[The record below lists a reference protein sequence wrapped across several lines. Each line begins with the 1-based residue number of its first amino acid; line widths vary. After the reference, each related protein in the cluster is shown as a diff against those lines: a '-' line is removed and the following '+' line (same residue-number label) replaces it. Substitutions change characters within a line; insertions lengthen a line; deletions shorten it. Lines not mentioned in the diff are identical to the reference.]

1 MRPVK
6 PRATPAAALR
16 HEAVERLSATFERAG
31 LRVGMS
37 VRAVLGLLLVVV
49 LVVCVLGF
57 RVLRAEQRAAPRP
70 IPTAG
75 LSTSDVGTGPGAVAA
90 TGVGRPLGSVT
101 APASPTGGGAT
112 GVATGSAGSPTAAA
126 PSLIVHVVGQ
136 VRRPGV
142 VRLAPGAR
150 VQQAVAA
157 AGGALPGAGLAGV
170 NMARPVLDGEQV
182 VVPRPGE
189 APSPVAGPPA
199 STLGGGDIGSGGSL
213 GAGPSAGRIVDLNTA
228 QLSDLDALPGVG
240 PVLAQR
246 IVDWRTAN
254 GRFTSVDE
262 LGEVSGIGDT
272 VLGRLRPLVRV

>member
-57 RVLRAEQRAAPRP
+57 RVLRAEQRAAPQP

-75 LSTSDVGTGPGAVAA
+75 LSTDVGNGPRAVAA
-90 TGVGRPLGSVT
+90 TAAGRPPESVT
-101 APASPTGGGAT
+101 GPASPPSDGGAT
-112 GVATGSAGSPTAAA
+112 GAATGSAGSPTTAA
-126 PSLIVHVVGQ
+126 PSVIVHVVGQ

-157 AGGALPGAGLAGV
+157 AGGALPGAELAGV

-182 VVPRPGE
+182 VVPRPGD

-199 STLGGGDIGSGGSL
+199 SSGGAVSGL
-213 GAGPSAGRIVDLNTA
+213 PGSSVGGQSTGRVVDLNTA
-228 QLSDLDALPGVG
+228 QLSDLDSLPGVG